1 MSVMNEGNIYAGL
14 TWAAILVLQL
24 SDVVSKSPLS
34 LMTEGRGGGRERF
47 CFVFFFFLNRK

>member
-47 CFVFFFFLNRK
+47 CFVFFFFFK

>member
-34 LMTEGRGGGRERF
+34 LMTGGRGGVGKGF
-47 CFVFFFFLNRK
+47 ALFLCFFK